1 MKKLLNTLFI
11 TKPNTFLLLEN
22 ETVLVKENNQ
32 ILLRVPLL
40 NLESIIHFGY
50 LGASQ
55 HLMAECVK
63 RNITLS
69 FLNEYGKFLATV
81 IGESKGNVILRKEQY
96 RISDDEMR
104 SCSLAKNFIIGKLHN
119 SKWVIERAIRDHSL
133 VVNIENLKEVSN
145 QISNDIKDCL
155 ICDNLLNLRAI
166 EGNAAQGYFKV
177 FDELIL
183 KNKQYFKFNK
193 RTRRPPT
200 NAVNAMLSFAYV
212 LLSADCRSALETVGL
227 DAYVGFLHRDRPGRA
242 SLALDLMEELRSVCA
257 DRFVLSTINRGEVLP
272 DDFEVMESGAV
283 NLKDN
288 ARKKFLSS
296 WQTRKKTIIMHPYLK
311 EKIEWGLVPY
321 VQALLLAR
329 TIRGD
334 LDEYPPFLWK

>member
-11 TKPNTFLLLEN
+11 TRPNTFLLLEN

-96 RISDDEMR
+96 RISDNEIR
-104 SCSLAKNFIIGKLHN
+104 SCNLAKNFIIGKLHN

-133 VVNIENLKEVSN
+133 VVNIKALKEVSN
-145 QISNDIKDCL
+145 QISNGIKDCL

-200 NAVNAMLSFAYV
+200 DAVNAMLSFAYV

-257 DRFVLSTINRGEVLP
+257 DRFVLSIINRGEVLP
-272 DDFEVMESGAV
+272 NDFEVMESGAV

-288 ARKKFLSS
+288 ARKKFLNS

-321 VQALLLAR
+321 VQSLLLAR
-329 TIRGD
+329 TLRED